1 MFFTT
6 NQNIIYA
13 DDEPI
18 IENIIESIGNETYSA
33 PEIDLIEYYRDFPMN
48 LRTVSASELSVLP
61 AISLRDAE
69 NIVRIIKNNPEI
81 KNYKLADIANL
92 SPEAEILLDV
102 CTINVI
108 PDNENSFRLNVRS
121 RIKSKLIESK
131 GFESGAYKG
140 SIPDIYNRLIGSY
153 SNFEA
158 GTLINK
164 HSGEIN
170 INEFTSAYASYVRG
184 RNRIIIGDFF
194 ADYGFGSLLWRQFAA
209 RKGMEVIT
217 PVGKIGSGIS
227 PYRSTIDF
235 SFFRGV
241 AAQTYLDLS
250 QDITA
255 KISGFFSLRNK
266 SASYDSLHEEISSV
280 YTSGYYRTDSEINKK
295 NMLSEQAT
303 AMNLEISSSHG
314 FLLGAAVLYLK
325 YNYPINS
332 RSSSSFNGSS
342 GLLKSVFSQYQS
354 GKLELSGELS
364 QDAEYNPNL
373 RLNLIYSGNNF
384 DFAMSGR
391 YISDGFRSPYGYSF
405 GEFSYPSNEKGIYN
419 GLHLNFSKNFKL
431 SFYAD
436 FFSSIS
442 ATYTVP
448 SVVRGADFFME
459 SYFKPDRNSTLIFR
473 LRRDTKTDVFTDEDK
488 FRLIGKMMK
497 NSVRI
502 EYTNSQIDKLNMRIR
517 SEFCMYNNESSSQ
530 NSEGFLTFIDLRYLF
545 SKEFRL
551 GLRYTIFST
560 KDFNSAIYQYEYTM
574 PGVMQSIPLYGNG
587 YRLIMTVNY
596 KLLNYMKIYANFNIT
611 GKNNTDNIGSG
622 YDMIQ
627 SDNDPRVALQVELN
641 L

>member
-1 MFFTT
+1 
-6 NQNIIYA
+6 
-13 DDEPI
+13 
-18 IENIIESIGNETYSA
+18 
-33 PEIDLIEYYRDFPMN
+33 
-48 LRTVSASELSVLP
+48 
-61 AISLRDAE
+61 
-69 NIVRIIKNNPEI
+69 
-81 KNYKLADIANL
+81 
-92 SPEAEILLDV
+92 
-102 CTINVI
+102 
-108 PDNENSFRLNVRS
+108 
-121 RIKSKLIESK
+121 
-131 GFESGAYKG
+131 
-140 SIPDIYNRLIGSY
+140 
-153 SNFEA
+153 
-158 GTLINK
+158 
-164 HSGEIN
+164 
-170 INEFTSAYASYVRG
+170 
-184 RNRIIIGDFF
+184 
-194 ADYGFGSLLWRQFAA
+194 
-209 RKGMEVIT
+209 
-217 PVGKIGSGIS
+217 
-227 PYRSTIDF
+227 
-235 SFFRGV
+235 
-241 AAQTYLDLS
+241 
-250 QDITA
+250 
-255 KISGFFSLRNK
+255 
-266 SASYDSLHEEISSV
+266 
-280 YTSGYYRTDSEINKK
+280 
-295 NMLSEQAT
+295 
-303 AMNLEISSSHG
+303 
-314 FLLGAAVLYLK
+314 
-325 YNYPINS
+325 
-332 RSSSSFNGSS
+332 
-342 GLLKSVFSQYQS
+342 
-354 GKLELSGELS
+354 
-364 QDAEYNPNL
+364 
-373 RLNLIYSGNNF
+373 
-384 DFAMSGR
+384 
-391 YISDGFRSPYGYSF
+391 
-405 GEFSYPSNEKGIYN
+405 
-419 GLHLNFSKNFKL
+419 HLNFSKNFKL

-596 KLLNYMKIYANFNIT
+596 KLLNYMKMYANFNIT